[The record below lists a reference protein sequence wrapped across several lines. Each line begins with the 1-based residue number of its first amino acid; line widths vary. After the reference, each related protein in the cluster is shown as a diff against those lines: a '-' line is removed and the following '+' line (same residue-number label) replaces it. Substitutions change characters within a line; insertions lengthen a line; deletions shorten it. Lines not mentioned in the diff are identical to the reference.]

1 MTDTIAKELI
11 PGMDELIKHITAQE
25 KEIKALKEKAR
36 GVDHRLK
43 NYRVGFQN
51 KELKMNLDILK
62 NYREVMNKIDAIVPE
77 LMETDGGTIEGLV
90 DYIKSQK
97 DLKKENEKLKK
108 ENEDLK
114 SPETHSKMMDDYLEN
129 YLDDKGFQNKDLD
142 QILKEYDGFVEEL
155 FTMTH
160 GVQLETG
167 KTIKEN
173 LEENKELTKENKKL
187 KEKMDSIYALDIMW
201 YQEREKDI
209 AEIIGLATECF
220 DSDEVL
226 RTIKEMKVKL
236 GARWSETEVE
246 LQCYREME
254 NDIAEIIGLDT
265 ECFDS
270 DEVVST
276 IKEMKEGSPL
286 YMYDVVGE
294 GKTMYLGDSLKEAQK
309 HSQGTGFLIRRYYVE
324 DGEPN
329 YDEWVTYGDLRDTW
343 VWQGEGT
350 YVGRRECVS

>member
-1 MTDTIAKELI
+1 MGFSNNSLVSKNDDTQLADEKKVYEESKLLEDYRELKEEIEGLKKER
-11 PGMDELIKHITAQE
+11 DELDNSWCIFRDDLKDENKTLKGQLEDDNRQVHQLFQE
-25 KEIKALKEKAR
+25 NKKLKEQMEGLYDEDGIR
-36 GVDHRLK
+36 D
-43 NYRVGFQN
+43 
-51 KELKMNLDILK
+51 NLDILGPLLDI
-62 NYREVMNKIDAIVPE
+62 ID
-77 LMETDGGTIEGLV
+77 
-90 DYIKSQK
+90 K
-97 DLKKENEKLKK
+97 D
-108 ENEDLK
+108 
-114 SPETHSKMMDDYLEN
+114 
-129 YLDDKGFQNKDLD
+129 
-142 QILKEYDGFVEEL
+142 EYDEL
-155 FTMTH
+155 
-160 GVQLETG
+160 Q
-167 KTIKEN
+167 
-173 LEENKELTKENKKL
+173 EENKKLKEELEEKEKEVSLINSEEMENEEEIAKIKEEYDELQEENKKL

-209 AEIIGLATECF
+209 AEIIGLDTECF

-270 DEVVST
+270 DEVLST

-294 GKTMYLGDSLKEAQK
+294 GKTMYLGHSLKEAQK
-309 HSQGTGFLIRRYYVE
+309 HCQGTGFPIRRYYVE

-329 YDEWVTYGDLRDTW
+329 YDEWVTSGDLRDTW
-343 VWQGEGT
+343 VWQGEFVLEMSPNVRT
-350 YVGRRECVS
+350 